1 MLSSK
6 NQERET
12 ETERDR
18 DREKQTETETERH
31 RERGRETDRETER
44 VVFFVNFSVMAQ
56 GLVVLFCGC
65 WMGDG
70 ETDDGNIAA
79 ADIKVG

>member
-1 MLSSK
+1 
-6 NQERET
+6 
-12 ETERDR
+12 
-18 DREKQTETETERH
+18 
-31 RERGRETDRETER
+31 
-44 VVFFVNFSVMAQ
+44 MAQ

-70 ETDDGNIAA
+70 ETDDDGNIAA